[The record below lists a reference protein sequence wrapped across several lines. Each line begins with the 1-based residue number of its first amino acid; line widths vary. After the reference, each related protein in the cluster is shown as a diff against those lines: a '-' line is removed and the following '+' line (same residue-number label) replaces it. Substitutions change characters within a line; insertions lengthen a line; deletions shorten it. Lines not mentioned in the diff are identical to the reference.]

1 MDGLDWLMKGGPFYQ
16 GVPALVILLFPW
28 RNLDRSFPSKGL
40 RFFCKFSLSQKSSEM
55 SANGDESQLQ
65 TDEKR
70 ELENGAESEATEKED
85 HEIRSNDAASADEIN
100 RSELLNGEGSRS
112 FTMRELL
119 NELKDDRSIDG
130 NGTPERD
137 GMRASTAASA
147 DGERRDTNSFHRS
160 IS

>member
-1 MDGLDWLMKGGPFYQ
+1 
-16 GVPALVILLFPW
+16 
-28 RNLDRSFPSKGL
+28 
-40 RFFCKFSLSQKSSEM
+40 M

-100 RSELLNGEGSRS
+100 RSELRNGEGSRS

-147 DGERRDTNSFHRS
+147 DGERRDTNSFRRS